1 MLEHSLNK
9 SWVYYTSQNKN
20 PYYNGYL
27 FAQNQTRLQGNNTG
41 NTLYGIGMA
50 QNQPPLHYP
59 AMLKPYSIYQNPV
72 PSTSNLLQIEPDRD
86 NTSPSSSELSNWS
99 DDWKKHS
106 SWSLNEERYLIAAYK
121 GYYDRLKSTKSSQGK
136 KTILEDVLKQFQ
148 SMCFDNGV
156 ESQKSLVQFKE
167 KWLALLDKYKS
178 VCDNNNRMGR
188 EWKTFKH
195 YEDIDE
201 FMVSSDKVNPR
212 FVKETKAHKQDCGK
226 KPEKRPA
233 TSAEGDSEDAEIS
246 IY

>member
-1 MLEHSLNK
+1 MLKYSLNE

-121 GYYDRLKSTKSSQGK
+121 GYYYSSLQKAVKARKPYWRMFWSSFKVCALTMVWSLKS
-136 KTILEDVLKQFQ
+136 
-148 SMCFDNGV
+148 
-156 ESQKSLVQFKE
+156 
-167 KWLALLDKYKS
+167 
-178 VCDNNNRMGR
+178 
-188 EWKTFKH
+188 H
-195 YEDIDE
+195 
-201 FMVSSDKVNPR
+201 
-212 FVKETKAHKQDCGK
+212 
-226 KPEKRPA
+226 
-233 TSAEGDSEDAEIS
+233 
-246 IY
+246 